1 MSKQHKS
8 LYSRFDGPNAVFHK
22 RTVDLLNDLRI
33 AVEEVE
39 VYLPTRPTFYTNIN
53 TLIKMIKTN
62 DRDTRRFRQNM
73 EVVIEGVDRVAG
85 LMSGAAKEILS
96 GFHKILVDAARVL
109 EGDPVLLFETE
120 QTNFTQYNKAQLSAF
135 FELDRILKSNGIL
148 KHFSKL
154 TQEILVKLQ
163 RDETFVVTKSDFD
176 VKTIHANAKA
186 VMPDY
191 SNRALA
197 YQLDLAFANVGKV
210 LPSPNFLVETR
221 EGDFKSDLEKEG
233 IENAENISKEL
244 KDKDYIIGDNKVINT
259 RRWKEDGKDV
269 ASLLV
274 RDKDDKNAEPFD
286 VMVESINAKSVI
298 DRDVYF
304 SKIISS
310 VLYESFDLLNL
321 KIKQISGNSFV
332 FVPKYEPITKEFWD
346 HAKRV
351 KRTKVKYSND
361 VEFEVTYVK
370 DGHFMVEMIVLEVIS
385 TKFDVYFE

>member
-1 MSKQHKS
+1 MS
-8 LYSRFDGPNAVFHK
+8 
-22 RTVDLLNDLRI
+22 
-33 AVEEVE
+33 
-39 VYLPTRPTFYTNIN
+39 
-53 TLIKMIKTN
+53 
-62 DRDTRRFRQNM
+62 
-73 EVVIEGVDRVAG
+73 
-85 LMSGAAKEILS
+85 
-96 GFHKILVDAARVL
+96 
-109 EGDPVLLFETE
+109 E

-163 RDETFVVTKSDFD
+163 RDETFVATKSDFD

-186 VMPDY
+186 VMPDF

-259 RRWKEDGKDV
+259 RRWKEAGKDV